1 MDTSQVSL
9 GGSCLAEVNSE
20 EWPAKA
26 EDTQSKRE
34 TIYSWVLHPVQES
47 PAQDLLEQVRHRKG
61 LEHLPYKDTERGL
74 GLFSLEERRLWGDLR
89 PALLCLKEAYK
100 TFKGL

>member
-1 MDTSQVSL
+1 MVAAAWLRLTQRN
-9 GGSCLAEVNSE
+9 GQQR
-20 EWPAKA
+20 A